1 MSCQP
6 FFVRRR
12 CKQYLINSAGG
23 SWGHEIFLL
32 LSYCSRFFFLKVD
45 LLWQM
50 TSYRNVLKSRW
61 EEAKKSEIWSRQLVM
76 TLIDN
81 YTCGDRILN
90 KILNWMRKT
99 VKNFVLT
106 IMQFYY
112 SFNLK
117 LPTLIS
123 VELRGEGRY
132 IFIYDG
138 GVWLFV
144 CLFFKQSFDSL
155 PSPLS
160 FSNKTFNARPSPNL

>member
-1 MSCQP
+1 MFISFIPILLLFSIHSIYRIIQP
-6 FFVRRR
+6 ECRVYLFLCEGGVNSIN
-12 CKQYLINSAGG
+12 LINSAGG
-23 SWGHEIFLL
+23 SWGCEIFLL

-81 YTCGDRILN
+81 YTCGECILK
-90 KILNWMRKT
+90 KILNWMRKN
-99 VKNFVLT
+99 VKHFVLT
-106 IMQFYY
+106 ILQFYF

-123 VELRGEGRY
+123 VELPG
-132 IFIYDG
+132 
-138 GVWLFV
+138 
-144 CLFFKQSFDSL
+144 
-155 PSPLS
+155 
-160 FSNKTFNARPSPNL
+160 